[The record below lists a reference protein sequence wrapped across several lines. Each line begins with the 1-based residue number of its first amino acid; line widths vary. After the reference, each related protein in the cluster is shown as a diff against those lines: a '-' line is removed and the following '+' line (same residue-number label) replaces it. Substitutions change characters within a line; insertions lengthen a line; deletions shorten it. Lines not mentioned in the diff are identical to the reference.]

1 MSLLDQTLDAIIPVT
16 NERDADIQAHLDDL
30 TKPQGSL
37 GKLESI
43 AAAYCAARNTAT
55 PRPPKKRIVCF
66 GGDHGVVAE
75 GVSAFPPEVTP
86 QMVMNMLS
94 GGAAINVLARHADS
108 DLLIV
113 DMGVNDPLE
122 AAPPTLR
129 RCKVRRGTDNIA
141 VGPAMSE
148 DEAKTA
154 LEAGITLANEATA
167 DGITLLGT
175 GDMGIGNTTPSTAL
189 YCALL
194 RCEPSDIT
202 GRGTGLDSE
211 GVRHKTTI
219 ISQALQANSD
229 RLSTPLSTLAAVG
242 GFEIAGIAGLIL
254 GGAANRIPVVVDG
267 FISTA
272 GAVVAM
278 AICPAVKDYL
288 FFSHMSQEQ
297 GHSQILEKLGVT
309 PILNLGL
316 RLGEGTGAALAMTT
330 IDAAIKIYNEM
341 ATFSSA
347 GVSNKETERK

>member
-1 MSLLDQTLDAIIPVT
+1 MSLLDETLNSISPVT
-16 NERDADIQAHLDDL
+16 TELDADIQAHLDDL

-37 GKLESI
+37 GTLETI
-43 AAAYCAARNTAT
+43 AAAYCAASNTIS
-55 PRPPKKRIVCF
+55 PSVPKKRIVCF
-66 GGDHGVVAE
+66 GGDHGVVVE

-86 QMVMNMLS
+86 QMVMNMCS
-94 GGAAINVLARHADS
+94 GGAAINVLAKHAGS

-129 RCKVRRGTDNIA
+129 RCKIRPGTDNIA

-148 DEAKTA
+148 DEATMA
-154 LEAGITLANEATA
+154 LEAGITIANEAAA

-194 RCEPSDIT
+194 ECDPADIT
-202 GRGTGLDSE
+202 GRGTGVDDD
-211 GVRHKTTI
+211 GMQRKITTI
-219 ISQALQANSD
+219 GQALHVNSE
-229 RLSTPLSTLAAVG
+229 RLSTPLSTLAALG

-254 GGAANRIPVVVDG
+254 GGAANRIPVIVDG

-272 GAVVAM
+272 AATVAVAM
-278 AICPAVKDYL
+278 CPAAKDYL
-288 FFSHMSQEQ
+288 LFAHMSHEQ
-297 GHSQILEKLGVT
+297 GHQQILARLNVT
-309 PILNLGL
+309 PILDLGL
-316 RLGEGTGAALAMTT
+316 RLGEGTGAALAMT
-330 IDAAIKIYNEM
+330 IVDAAIKIYNEM

-347 GVSNKETERK
+347 GVSNR

>member
-1 MSLLDQTLDAIIPVT
+1 MNLLHQTLSAITPVT
-16 NERDADIQAHLDDL
+16 NVLDSAIQARLDDL

-43 AAAYCAARNTAT
+43 AASYCAARDTTT
-55 PRPPKKRIVCF
+55 PAMPQKRILCF
-66 GGDHGVVAE
+66 GGDHGVVVE
-75 GVSAFPPEVTP
+75 GISAFPPEVTP

-129 RCKVRRGTDNIA
+129 RCKIRQGTDNIA

-154 LEAGITLANEATA
+154 LEAGITLANEAAA

-194 RCEPSDIT
+194 DCEPADIT
-202 GRGTGLDSE
+202 GRGTGLDDE
-211 GVRHKTTI
+211 GVKRKTTI
-219 ISQALQANSD
+219 VSQALHTNRG

-254 GGAANRIPVVVDG
+254 GGAAKRIPVVVDG

-272 GAVVAM
+272 GAVVAIAM
-278 AICPAVKDYL
+278 CPAVKDYL
-288 FFSHMSQEQ
+288 LFSHMSREQ
-297 GHSQILEKLGVT
+297 GHAQILTKLDAT
-309 PILNLGL
+309 PILDLGL
-316 RLGEGTGAALAMTT
+316 RLGEGTGAALAMTI
-330 IDAAIKIYNEM
+330 IDSAIKIYNEM
-341 ATFSSA
+341 ATFSGA
-347 GVSNKETERK
+347 GVSND